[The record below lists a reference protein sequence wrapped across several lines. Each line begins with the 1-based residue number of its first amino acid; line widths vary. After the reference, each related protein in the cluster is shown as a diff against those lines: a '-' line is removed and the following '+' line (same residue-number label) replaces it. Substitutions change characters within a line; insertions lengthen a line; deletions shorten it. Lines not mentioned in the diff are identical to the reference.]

1 MKVHNTTIFMGDTS
15 RDERHGN
22 IRNGKNGNRGSIFA
36 GNLNRNF
43 DPVAQKKKEA
53 RKQAM
58 KIITDAW
65 DGDRKIDGSIEESR
79 SKIAQLRSDLKQARQ
94 DSSEIKEMR
103 AGLRESYGVLEDSQE
118 ERDLKLLEK
127 EIDAGIPGKNVTLSQ
142 EETERINE
150 IKAQGLTDYQKH
162 SLELK
167 EDEAFYEKQ
176 AYGIEKQIETEN
188 AVVRGIK
195 LERLKKD
202 PMVKADKQADEVMD
216 AASKEIIGMLMDEAK
231 DHIDEEMEEKK
242 EAAREKA
249 EKEKEQEEKLEA
261 AREKKKEQA
270 ELTEEIIESTEQ
282 MTELSST
289 QSDVLQEVKDLV
301 SKMQL
306 LEEDI
311 KGVAVDK
318 IM

>member
-1 MKVHNTTIFMGDTS
+1 MKVHNTAIFMGDMT

-22 IRNGKNGNRGSIFA
+22 IRSEKGRNSGNIYA
-36 GNLNRNF
+36 GNLNKNF
-43 DPVAQKKKEA
+43 DPIAQKKKEA

-65 DGDRKIDGSIEESR
+65 DGDRKIDSDMEERKSR
-79 SKIAQLRSDLKQARQ
+79 IAQLRSDLKQARA
-94 DSSEIKEMR
+94 DSSDIKEMR
-103 AGLRESYGVLEDSQE
+103 AGLRESYGVAEDSQE
-118 ERDLKLLEK
+118 EKDMK
-127 EIDAGIPGKNVTLSQ
+127 E
-142 EETERINE
+142 EE
-150 IKAQGLTDYQKH
+150 AY
-162 SLELK
+162 
-167 EDEAFYEKQ
+167 YEKQ
-176 AYGIEKQIETEN
+176 AYDIEKQIETEN
-188 AVVRGIK
+188 AIIRGTK

-202 PMVKADKQADEVMD
+202 PMVKAGKQAEEVMD

-231 DHIDEEMEEKK
+231 AHIDEEMEEKK
-242 EAAREKA
+242 EAAKEKA

-261 AREKKKEQA
+261 IKEKKKQQE

-282 MTELSST
+282 MAEMSST

-301 SKMQL
+301 NKMKL

-311 KGVAVDK
+311 KGAAVDE